1 MDQSEDPNVEEI
13 YDSAE
18 LERYRESVITGWQSA
33 RRRRKAS
40 TYGHRTDYTDLDARH
55 AHRISLI
62 ERQRWCIKHDVQHPM
77 NIEDALLYRLS
88 LP

>member
-1 MDQSEDPNVEEI
+1 MDQDTIEAI
-13 YDSAE
+13 RDSAE
-18 LERYRESVITGWQSA
+18 LERYRECAIQGWQSA

-55 AHRISLI
+55 AHRMSLI

-88 LP
+88 QT